1 MTHVFS
7 LEDLARCAVSLEFT
21 NENQPPS
28 IQWNTL
34 MDPID
39 QFSSLS
45 LNSLSI
51 GTNISFTDGK
61 PSLKLFLCHNTLPC
75 TFDALS
81 HEAQTEDEEHLYNAN
96 NVDSFQYP
104 VGNEASSSSTDSLP
118 SLNGFPDP
126 WYHDTGLG
134 EISEPSQMSEYQQ
147 SQELFQFSGFNGLL
161 GEGHQDSNLYQD
173 PFSQTFFP
181 QSSWGHVSKTWSAAS
196 SPDSTSSVARS
207 ESFRGRRRFIPVV
220 YTSPQ
225 VKKNESNARFV
236 TRPSLED
243 TI

>member
-61 PSLKLFLCHNTLPC
+61 PSLKLFLCHNSLPC

-81 HEAQTEDEEHLYNAN
+81 YEPQTEDEEHTYNAN
-96 NVDSFQYP
+96 NDDSFQYS
-104 VGNEASSSSTDSLP
+104 VGNAASS
-118 SLNGFPDP
+118 NGFPDP
-126 WYHDTGLG
+126 WYHDNGLG
-134 EISEPSQMSEYQQ
+134 EISGPSQMSEYQQ
-147 SQELFQFSGFNGLL
+147 SQECVSPPKLMGSYQQDVVCGFK
-161 GEGHQDSNLYQD
+161 
-173 PFSQTFFP
+173 P
-181 QSSWGHVSKTWSAAS
+181 
-196 SPDSTSSVARS
+196 
-207 ESFRGRRRFIPVV
+207 
-220 YTSPQ
+220 
-225 VKKNESNARFV
+225 
-236 TRPSLED
+236 
-243 TI
+243 